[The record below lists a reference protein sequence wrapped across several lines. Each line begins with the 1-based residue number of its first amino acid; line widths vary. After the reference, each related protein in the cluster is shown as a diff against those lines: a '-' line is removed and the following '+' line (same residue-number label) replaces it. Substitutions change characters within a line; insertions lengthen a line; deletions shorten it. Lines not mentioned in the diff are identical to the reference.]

1 MAEEVSL
8 TYKGH
13 PLVRHWNDIYYG
25 APGDPYVV
33 YMQILGTEKKNGI
46 DTANRV
52 QVMLLSNAEGLNLME
67 RIVRVS
73 EKNSLY
79 SALDIGS
86 IWYEK
91 AILESAKQ

>member
-1 MAEEVSL
+1 MADEVTL

-13 PLVRHWNDIYYG
+13 PLVRHGNDIYYG
-25 APGDPYVV
+25 DLSDPYVV
-33 YMQILGTEKKNGI
+33 YMQILGSEKKNGI
-46 DTANRV
+46 ETANRV
-52 QVMLLSNAEGLNLME
+52 QVMLLSNAEGLNMME

-91 AILESAKQ
+91 ALLEAAQ

>member
-1 MAEEVSL
+1 MAENVTL

-13 PLVRHWNDIYYG
+13 PLVRHGNDIYYG
-25 APGDPYVV
+25 APEDPYVV
-33 YMQILGTEKKNGI
+33 YMQILGSEKKNG
-46 DTANRV
+46 NRV

-91 AILESAKQ
+91 ALLESTK

>member
-13 PLVRHWNDIYYG
+13 PLVRHGNDIYYG
-25 APGDPYVV
+25 APTDPYVV
-33 YMQILGTEKKNGI
+33 YLQILGTEKKTGI
-46 DTANRV
+46 DTATRV

-91 AILESAKQ
+91 ALLEAAK

>member
-1 MAEEVSL
+1 MADEVTL

-13 PLVRHWNDIYYG
+13 PLVRHGNDIYYG
-25 APGDPYVV
+25 DPSDPYVV
-33 YMQILGTEKKNGI
+33 YMQILCSEKKNGI
-46 DTANRV
+46 ETANRV
-52 QVMLLSNAEGLNLME
+52 QVMLLSNAEGLNMME

-91 AILESAKQ
+91 ALLEAAQ

>member
-1 MAEEVSL
+1 
-8 TYKGH
+8 
-13 PLVRHWNDIYYG
+13 
-25 APGDPYVV
+25 
-33 YMQILGTEKKNGI
+33 
-46 DTANRV
+46 
-52 QVMLLSNAEGLNLME
+52 MLLSNAEGLNMME

-91 AILESAKQ
+91 AILEGAKK

>member
-1 MAEEVSL
+1 MADEVTL
-8 TYKGH
+8 MYKGH
-13 PLVRHWNDIYYG
+13 PLVRHGNDIYYG
-25 APGDPYVV
+25 DPSDPYVV
-33 YMQILGTEKKNGI
+33 YMQILGSEMKNGI
-46 DTANRV
+46 ETANRV
-52 QVMLLSNAEGLNLME
+52 QVMLLSNAEGLNMME

-91 AILESAKQ
+91 ALLEAAQ